1 MKFRIRRLRL
11 KNWKNF
17 TEVDIPIEDRVFL
30 VGPNASG
37 KSNFLDVLRFLRDLV
52 SPGGGFEH
60 AVNLRGGISVIRSL
74 AARRD
79 PAVEIDISLAADR
92 DEWQYLIAFSS
103 EKNRKAPVIEKEYV
117 RRNQEILLDRPDEH
131 DKNDP
136 LRLTQTALEQ
146 INVNRPFRELADFFG
161 SIRYLHLVPQLIR
174 EPNRFALAYDDPYGS
189 DFLYQIAKTP
199 ERTRARRFA
208 LILSALRAV
217 IPQLKEIELRR
228 DERGNPHL
236 DGKFE
241 HWRPNGAW
249 QNETCLSDGTIR
261 LIGLLWIA
269 MEKGGPL
276 LLEEPEASLHPAIVR
291 VLPQTFARILR
302 QSGRQVFVSTH
313 SPDLL
318 QDEGISPREVLLL
331 NPSKEGTRVTPTN
344 QDNLIRA
351 VLEGGLSLAD
361 IVISASGPDHPEQL
375 HLFQSS

>member
-1 MKFRIRRLRL
+1 
-11 KNWKNF
+11 
-17 TEVDIPIEDRVFL
+17 
-30 VGPNASG
+30 
-37 KSNFLDVLRFLRDLV
+37 
-52 SPGGGFEH
+52 
-60 AVNLRGGISVIRSL
+60 
-74 AARRD
+74 
-79 PAVEIDISLAADR
+79 
-92 DEWQYLIAFSS
+92 
-103 EKNRKAPVIEKEYV
+103 
-117 RRNQEILLDRPDEH
+117 
-131 DKNDP
+131 
-136 LRLTQTALEQ
+136 
-146 INVNRPFRELADFFG
+146 
-161 SIRYLHLVPQLIR
+161 
-174 EPNRFALAYDDPYGS
+174 YGS